1 MRLGI
6 DIMGG
11 DYAPQVPMQ
20 GTIMALE
27 HLPSNIKMVLFGDA
41 AFIESYLKDNGIRD
55 PRIEIVPTTEVIE
68 MHESPA
74 QAFLQKHNSSISV
87 GFQYLKDDKIDNF
100 ASAGSTGAMMVG
112 AMQVIKVIEGIN
124 RPCIASLV
132 PKPDGNYSIIAD
144 VGLNPDAKP
153 DVLNQYAI
161 IASKYAQFVL
171 GVEKPK
177 VALLNIGSEPEKGNL
192 LAKATYELMK
202 ENKEINFIGN
212 VEGFDVLKNKA
223 DVIITDGFVGNIV
236 LKMAEG
242 FYSAMKKRNIQDE
255 YLQKFNFE
263 NYGGTPVLG
272 VNKPII
278 IGHGASTP
286 KAIMNM
292 IIHTYKVT
300 KAELV
305 EKLKEAF

>member
-1 MRLGI
+1 MKLGI

-11 DYAPQVPMQ
+11 DYAPQFPLE
-20 GTIMALE
+20 GTILALE
-27 HLPSNIKMVLFGDA
+27 QLPKDVTVVLFGDA
-41 AFIESYLKDNGIRD
+41 QKIQSFLHEKNISDS
-55 PRIEIVPTTEVIE
+55 RIEVVPTSEVIE

-74 QAFLQKHNSSISV
+74 QVFIQKQNSSITV
-87 GFQYLKDDKIDNF
+87 GFQYLKAEKINSF

-112 AMQVIKVIEGIN
+112 AMQVIKVIEGII
-124 RPCIASLV
+124 RPCIASLI

-171 GVEKPK
+171 GIEKPK

-202 ENKEINFIGN
+202 ENESIDFIGN
-212 VEGFDVLKNKA
+212 VEGFDILKNKA
-223 DVIITDGFVGNIV
+223 DVIISDGFVGNIV

-242 FYSAMKKRNIQDE
+242 FYSVMKKRNIDDE
-255 YLQKFNFE
+255 YIQKFNFE

-292 IIHTYKVT
+292 ILHTYKVT

-305 EKLKEAF
+305 QKLKEAF

>member
-1 MRLGI
+1 MKLGV

-11 DYAPQVPMQ
+11 DYAPLVSLQ
-20 GTIMALE
+20 GTVMALE
-27 HLPSNIKMVLFGDA
+27 QLPNDVTVVLFGDA
-41 AFIESYLKDNGIRD
+41 QKIQSYLNENHISDS
-55 PRIEIVPTTEVIE
+55 RIEIVPTSEVIE

-74 QAFLQKHNSSISV
+74 QAFVQKQNSSIFI
-87 GFQYLKDDKIDNF
+87 GFQYLKAQKINSF

-112 AMQVIKVIEGIN
+112 AMQVIKVIEGII
-124 RPCIASLV
+124 RPCIASFI
-132 PKPDGNYSIIAD
+132 PKPDGNFSIIAD

-161 IASKYAQFVL
+161 IASKYAHFVL
-171 GVEKPK
+171 GIEKPK
-177 VALLNIGSEPEKGNL
+177 VALLNIGEEPEKGNL

-202 ENKEINFIGN
+202 ENESINFIGN
-212 VEGFDVLKNKA
+212 VEGFDILKNKA
-223 DVIITDGFVGNIV
+223 DVIITDGFVGNII

-242 FYSAMKKRNIQDE
+242 FYSAMKKRDINDE
-255 YLQKFNFE
+255 YIHKFNFE

-278 IGHGASTP
+278 IGHGASTA

-292 IIHTYKVT
+292 ILLTYKVT

-305 EKLKEAF
+305 QKLKEVF

>member
-1 MRLGI
+1 MKLGI

-11 DYAPQVPMQ
+11 DYAPLVSLQ
-20 GTIMALE
+20 GTVMALE
-27 HLPSNIKMVLFGDA
+27 QLPNDVTVVLFGDA
-41 AFIESYLKDNGIRD
+41 QKIQSYLNENHISDS
-55 PRIEIVPTTEVIE
+55 RIEIVPTSEVIE

-74 QAFLQKHNSSISV
+74 QAFVQKQNSSIFV
-87 GFQYLKDDKIDNF
+87 GFQYLKAEKINCF

-112 AMQVIKVIEGIN
+112 AMQVIKVIEGII
-124 RPCIASLV
+124 RPCIASFI
-132 PKPDGNYSIIAD
+132 PKPDGNFSIIAD

-177 VALLNIGSEPEKGNL
+177 VALLNIGEEPEKGNL

-202 ENKEINFIGN
+202 ENESINFIGN
-212 VEGFDVLKNKA
+212 VEGFDILKNKA
-223 DVIITDGFVGNIV
+223 DAIITDGFVGNIV

-242 FYSAMKKRNIQDE
+242 FYSAMKKRDINDE
-255 YLQKFNFE
+255 YIHKFNFE

-278 IGHGASTP
+278 IGHGASTA

-292 IIHTYKVT
+292 ILLTHKVT

-305 EKLKEAF
+305 QKLKEAF

>member
-1 MRLGI
+1 MKLGI

-11 DYAPQVPMQ
+11 DYAPLVSLQ
-20 GTIMALE
+20 GTVMALE
-27 HLPSNIKMVLFGDA
+27 QLPNDVTVVLFGDA
-41 AFIESYLKDNGIRD
+41 QKIQSYLNENHISDS
-55 PRIEIVPTTEVIE
+55 RIEIVPTSEVIE

-74 QAFLQKHNSSISV
+74 QAFVQKQNSSIFV
-87 GFQYLKDDKIDNF
+87 GFQYLKAEKINCF

-112 AMQVIKVIEGIN
+112 AMQVIKVIEGII
-124 RPCIASLV
+124 RPCIASFI
-132 PKPDGNYSIIAD
+132 PKPDGNFSIIAD

-177 VALLNIGSEPEKGNL
+177 VALLNIGEEPEKGNL

-202 ENKEINFIGN
+202 ENESINFIGN
-212 VEGFDVLKNKA
+212 VEGFDILKNKA

-242 FYSAMKKRNIQDE
+242 FYSAMKKRDINDE
-255 YLQKFNFE
+255 YIHKFNFE

-278 IGHGASTP
+278 IGHGASTA

-292 IIHTYKVT
+292 ILLTYKVT

-305 EKLKEAF
+305 QKLKEAF

>member
-1 MRLGI
+1 MKLGI

-11 DYAPQVPMQ
+11 DYAPLVPMQ
-20 GTIMALE
+20 GTMMALE
-27 HLPSNIKMVLFGDA
+27 QLPSNIKMVLFGDA
-41 AFIESYLKDNGIRD
+41 TFIESFLKDNRIND

-74 QAFLQKHNSSISV
+74 QAFMQKQNSSISV
-87 GFQYLKDDKIDNF
+87 GFQYLKEGKIDNF

-132 PKPDGNYSIIAD
+132 PKPEGDYSIIAD

-153 DVLNQYAI
+153 EILNQYAI

-171 GVEKPK
+171 GIENPK

-192 LAKATYELMK
+192 LAKATYEQMK
-202 ENKEINFIGN
+202 ENKSIEFIGN
-212 VEGFDVLKNKA
+212 VEGFDILKNKA

-242 FYSAMKKRNIQDE
+242 FYSVMKKRNIQDE

-292 IIHTYKVT
+292 ILHAYKVT
-300 KAELV
+300 RAELV
-305 EKLKEAF
+305 EKLKETF

>member
-1 MRLGI
+1 
-6 DIMGG
+6 
-11 DYAPQVPMQ
+11 
-20 GTIMALE
+20 
-27 HLPSNIKMVLFGDA
+27 
-41 AFIESYLKDNGIRD
+41 
-55 PRIEIVPTTEVIE
+55 

-74 QAFLQKHNSSISV
+74 QAFVQKQNSSIFV
-87 GFQYLKDDKIDNF
+87 GFQYLKAEKINCF

-112 AMQVIKVIEGIN
+112 AMQVIKVIEGII
-124 RPCIASLV
+124 RPCIASFI
-132 PKPDGNYSIIAD
+132 PKPDGNFSIIAD

-177 VALLNIGSEPEKGNL
+177 VALLNIGEEPEKCNL

-202 ENKEINFIGN
+202 ENESINFIGN
-212 VEGFDVLKNKA
+212 VEGFDILKNKA

-242 FYSAMKKRNIQDE
+242 FYSAMKKRDINDE
-255 YLQKFNFE
+255 YIHKFNFE

-278 IGHGASTP
+278 IGHGASTA

-292 IIHTYKVT
+292 ILLTYKVT

-305 EKLKEAF
+305 QKLKEAF

>member
-1 MRLGI
+1 LILWGRLCSSSFVTGNCY
-6 DIMGG
+6 GVG
-11 DYAPQVPMQ
+11 ATSQRCNRCFV
-20 GTIMALE
+20 
-27 HLPSNIKMVLFGDA
+27 GDA
-41 AFIESYLKDNGIRD
+41 QKIQSYLNENHISDS
-55 PRIEIVPTTEVIE
+55 RIEIVPTSEVIE

-74 QAFLQKHNSSISV
+74 QAFVQKQNSSIFV
-87 GFQYLKDDKIDNF
+87 GFQYLKAEKINCF

-112 AMQVIKVIEGIN
+112 AMQVIKVIEGII
-124 RPCIASLV
+124 RPCIASFI
-132 PKPDGNYSIIAD
+132 PKPDGNFSIIAD

-177 VALLNIGSEPEKGNL
+177 VALLNIGEEPEKGNL

-202 ENKEINFIGN
+202 ENESINFIGN
-212 VEGFDVLKNKA
+212 VEGFDILKNKA

-242 FYSAMKKRNIQDE
+242 FYSAMKKRDINDE
-255 YLQKFNFE
+255 YIHKFNFE

-278 IGHGASTP
+278 IGHGASTA

-292 IIHTYKVT
+292 ILLTYKVT

-305 EKLKEAF
+305 QKLKEAF

>member
-1 MRLGI
+1 MKLGI

-11 DYAPQVPMQ
+11 DYAPQVSLQ
-20 GTIMALE
+20 GTVMALE
-27 HLPSNIKMVLFGDA
+27 QLPNDVTVVLFGDA
-41 AFIESYLKDNGIRD
+41 QEIQSYLNENHISDS
-55 PRIEIVPTTEVIE
+55 RIEIVPTSEVIE

-74 QAFLQKHNSSISV
+74 QAFLQKQNSSIFV
-87 GFQYLKDDKIDNF
+87 GFQYLKAEKINSF

-112 AMQVIKVIEGIN
+112 AMQVIKVIEGII
-124 RPCIASLV
+124 RPCIASFI
-132 PKPDGNYSIIAD
+132 PKPNGNFSIIAD

-153 DVLNQYAI
+153 DVLNQYSI

-171 GVEKPK
+171 GIEKPK
-177 VALLNIGSEPEKGNL
+177 VALLNIGAEPEKGNL

-202 ENKEINFIGN
+202 ENESIDFIGN
-212 VEGFDVLKNKA
+212 VEGFDILKNKA
-223 DVIITDGFVGNIV
+223 DVIISDGFVGNIV

-242 FYSAMKKRNIQDE
+242 FYSAMKKRNVEDE
-255 YLQKFNFE
+255 YIHKFNFE

-278 IGHGASTP
+278 IGHGASTA

-292 IIHTYKVT
+292 ILLSYKVT

-305 EKLKEAF
+305 QKLKEAF

>member
-1 MRLGI
+1 MKLGI

-11 DYAPQVPMQ
+11 DYAPLVSLQ
-20 GTIMALE
+20 GTVMALE
-27 HLPSNIKMVLFGDA
+27 QLPNDVTVVLFGDA
-41 AFIESYLKDNGIRD
+41 QKIQSYLNENHISDS
-55 PRIEIVPTTEVIE
+55 RIEIVPTSEVIE

-74 QAFLQKHNSSISV
+74 QAFVQKQNSSIFV
-87 GFQYLKDDKIDNF
+87 GFQYLKAEKINCF

-112 AMQVIKVIEGIN
+112 AMQVIKVIEGII
-124 RPCIASLV
+124 RPCIASFI
-132 PKPDGNYSIIAD
+132 PKPDGNFSIIAD

-177 VALLNIGSEPEKGNL
+177 VALLNIGEEPEKCNL

-202 ENKEINFIGN
+202 ENESINFIGN
-212 VEGFDVLKNKA
+212 VEGFDILKNKA

-242 FYSAMKKRNIQDE
+242 FYSAMKKRDINDE
-255 YLQKFNFE
+255 YIHKFNFE

-278 IGHGASTP
+278 IGHGASTA

-292 IIHTYKVT
+292 ILLTYKVT

-305 EKLKEAF
+305 QKLKEAF

>member
-11 DYAPQVPMQ
+11 DYAPLVPMQ

-27 HLPSNIKMVLFGDA
+27 NLPSNIQMVLFGDV

-74 QAFLQKHNSSISV
+74 QAFLQKQNSSISV
-87 GFQYLKDDKIDNF
+87 GFQYLKDGKIDNF

-112 AMQVIKVIEGIN
+112 AMQMIKVIEGII

-132 PKPDGNYSIIAD
+132 PKPDDNYSIIAD

-171 GVEKPK
+171 GVERPK

-202 ENKEINFIGN
+202 ENKEIYFIGN
-212 VEGFDVLKNKA
+212 VEGFDLLKNKA

-242 FYSAMKKRNIQDE
+242 FYSAMKKRNVQDE

-278 IGHGASTP
+278 IGHGASTS